1 MSTRCMRLSGIS
13 TARRISR
20 TPPTM
25 VKQWT
30 HRQVLS
36 TRLHH
41 CPLPDRSSTTPTA
54 VLRRFRRVL
63 VRPAEDFRGRWTGLL
78 MDGDFARSF
87 SLLSLSLSLS
97 PALGPPLP
105 FPQQTSKKVRFG
117 SICIF
122 FSWRWMLLPVPV
134 CVVRELPGTPLAAR
148 ETMMSSSFPQT
159 TSAVTV
165 SHLAIVV
172 ALLSMLGA
180 DWRAVGGAVAKFWSS
195 TGRRSLQPTRR

>member
-41 CPLPDRSSTTPTA
+41 RPLPDRSSTTPTA
-54 VLRRFRRVL
+54 VLRRLRRVL

-78 MDGDFARSF
+78 MDGDFARCF

-97 PALGPPLP
+97 LSRLGPSPFFPPTDFQKGPL
-105 FPQQTSKKVRFG
+105 R
-117 SICIF
+117 ID
-122 FSWRWMLLPVPV
+122 MHLLLVEVDAPTCPRV
-134 CVVRELPGTPLAAR
+134 CCPGTTRNTASCQRNNDVVIISPNHFR
-148 ETMMSSSFPQT
+148 CHR
-159 TSAVTV
+159 VTFGDRCC
-165 SHLAIVV
+165 V
-172 ALLSMLGA
+172 AL
-180 DWRAVGGAVAKFWSS
+180 DVG
-195 TGRRSLQPTRR
+195 R